1 MRILPQEILP
11 CSGKAPGRVIG
22 KGGATVNRLQEETGA
37 RIDIDRDNETCVV
50 SGAAAAV
57 AAAVPKI
64 RLVMAEGDSVPGP
77 WSDRGAAREI
87 RRDGLGTGDF
97 VEQIVPCTGLGPG
110 RVIGKR
116 GATVNRLQEETGAR
130 IEVVAE
136 DGQCFITGA
145 PFEVEAAV
153 AAVTRIIEEGD
164 GYVPVGYD
172 ENGTFGG
179 FDPSRN
185 RGQGGDSSDDWV
197 EETIPCRSPSA
208 IGRVIGKGGSAVRVI
223 EEETGTRIQVDKR
236 MLECVVS
243 GPPENVRLAV
253 IKCKQIMQEGF
264 GGAVLRI
271 NCTGFEGAI
280 IGPGGKR
287 VRSIA
292 GQSRARVDI
301 EKIGYGESECVIKGA
316 PDAVAVAEAA
326 VLQIIDEETARFG
339 RVPGNDRGAGG
350 WDDGVRYDD
359 RDEYGFDRGDY
370 YDDPRGPGV
379 ARGGYEGDRRSR
391 GGGYDDGYRGGR
403 GGGRGGGGR
412 GGRGR
417 GGGRGARK
425 ARYDDGY
432 AAPPERVRYYDERVE
447 PPRGGGDGGSS
458 RYSGGYG
465 YE

>member
-1 MRILPQEILP
+1 M
-11 CSGKAPGRVIG
+11 
-22 KGGATVNRLQEETGA
+22 NRLQEETGA
-37 RIDIDRDNETCVV
+37 RIDIDRDAETCVV

-77 WSDRGAAREI
+77 WSDKGAAREI

-136 DGQCFITGA
+136 DGHCFITGA

-197 EETIPCRSPSA
+197 EEIIPCRSPSA

-253 IKCKQIMQEGF
+253 IKCKQIMEEGF

-350 WDDGVRYDD
+350 WDDGARYDD
-359 RDEYGFDRGDY
+359 RDTYGYDRGDY

-391 GGGYDDGYRGGR
+391 GGG
-403 GGGRGGGGR
+403 
-412 GGRGR
+412 
-417 GGGRGARK
+417 
-425 ARYDDGY
+425 YDDGY

-465 YE
+465 HE

>member
-1 MRILPQEILP
+1 M
-11 CSGKAPGRVIG
+11 
-22 KGGATVNRLQEETGA
+22 
-37 RIDIDRDNETCVV
+37 
-50 SGAAAAV
+50 
-57 AAAVPKI
+57 
-64 RLVMAEGDSVPGP
+64 
-77 WSDRGAAREI
+77 
-87 RRDGLGTGDF
+87 
-97 VEQIVPCTGLGPG
+97 
-110 RVIGKR
+110 
-116 GATVNRLQEETGAR
+116 
-130 IEVVAE
+130 
-136 DGQCFITGA
+136 
-145 PFEVEAAV
+145 
-153 AAVTRIIEEGD
+153 
-164 GYVPVGYD
+164 
-172 ENGTFGG
+172 
-179 FDPSRN
+179 
-185 RGQGGDSSDDWV
+185 
-197 EETIPCRSPSA
+197 
-208 IGRVIGKGGSAVRVI
+208 
-223 EEETGTRIQVDKR
+223 
-236 MLECVVS
+236 
-243 GPPENVRLAV
+243 
-253 IKCKQIMQEGF
+253 
-264 GGAVLRI
+264 
-271 NCTGFEGAI
+271 
-280 IGPGGKR
+280 
-287 VRSIA
+287 RSIA

-350 WDDGVRYDD
+350 WDDGARYDD

>member
-1 MRILPQEILP
+1 M
-11 CSGKAPGRVIG
+11 IG

-50 SGAAAAV
+50 SGSADAV

-64 RLVMAEGDSVPGP
+64 RLVMAEGDSAPGP

-97 VEQIVPCTGLGPG
+97 VERIVPCTGLGPG

-136 DGQCFITGA
+136 DGQCFISGA
-145 PFEVEAAV
+145 PPEVEAAV

-172 ENGTFGG
+172 ENGEFGG

-185 RGQGGDSSDDWV
+185 RGQGADAGGTRDDWV
-197 EETIPCRSPSA
+197 EEVIPCRSPSA

-223 EEETGTRIQVDKR
+223 EEETGTNIQVDKR

-243 GPPENVRLAV
+243 GPPENVRAAV

-264 GGAVLRI
+264 GGAVLRV

-316 PDAVAVAEAA
+316 PDAVAAAEAA
-326 VLQIIDEETARFG
+326 VLQIIDEETNRLAG
-339 RVPGNDRGAGG
+339 DRRAGGG
-350 WDDGVRYDD
+350 WDDGGYDD
-359 RDEYGFDRGDY
+359 RGGGYRGDY
-370 YDDPRGPGV
+370 YDDRAPERRGYGD
-379 ARGGYEGDRRSR
+379 DRRSR
-391 GGGYDDGYRGGR
+391 GGGYDDGYRSGRGGRGRGGR
-403 GGGRGGGGR
+403 GGG

-417 GGGRGARK
+417 GGGRGAP
-425 ARYDDGY
+425 RYDDGY
-432 AAPPERVRYYDERVE
+432 AAPPERVQYYDERVE
-447 PPRGGGDGGSS
+447 RGGGGGGSS

>member
-1 MRILPQEILP
+1 MAREQTLSNEQEILP

-50 SGAAAAV
+50 SGAADAV

-64 RLVMAEGDSVPGP
+64 RLVMAEGDSAPGP

-87 RRDGLGTGDF
+87 RRDSLGTGDF
-97 VEQIVPCTGLGPG
+97 VERIVPCSGLGPG

-136 DGQCFITGA
+136 DGQCYISGA
-145 PFEVEAAV
+145 PSEVENAV
-153 AAVTRIIEEGD
+153 EAVTRIIEEGD
-164 GYVPVGYD
+164 GYLPVGYD
-172 ENGTFGG
+172 ENGEFGG
-179 FDPSRN
+179 FDPSRS
-185 RGQGGDSSDDWV
+185 RGQGVAFDGGGGNDWV
-197 EETIPCRSPSA
+197 EEVIPCRSPSA
-208 IGRVIGKGGSAVRVI
+208 IGRVIGKGGSAIRVI

-243 GPPENVRLAV
+243 GPPENVRHAV

-264 GGAVLRI
+264 GGAVQRI
-271 NCTGFEGAI
+271 KCTGFEGAI

-316 PDAVAVAEAA
+316 PDAVAAAEAA
-326 VLQIIDEETARFG
+326 VLQIIDEETNRLGLAG
-339 RVPGNDRGAGG
+339 DRRGGDG
-350 WDDGVRYDD
+350 WDDDGWDERGGGYHDEYYDD
-359 RDEYGFDRGDY
+359 RA
-370 YDDPRGPGV
+370 P
-379 ARGGYEGDRRSR
+379 ARRGYEGDRWSR
-391 GGGYDDGYRGGR
+391 GGGYDDGY
-403 GGGRGGGGR
+403 GGGR

-417 GGGRGARK
+417 GLRGRGGGRGRGERGAP
-425 ARYDDGY
+425 RYDDGY
-432 AAPPERVRYYDERVE
+432 AAPPQRVQYYDERVE
-447 PPRGGGDGGSS
+447 RNSGGGGSS
-458 RYSGGYG
+458 RYSGGFG